1 MRVIPFSKVQS
12 IGNDFVLL
20 ERGVVPVEEIPSLAV
35 KLCQRRV
42 SVGSDGLLVLS
53 KEGDGLVLRMFNP
66 DGSEDFCG
74 NGLRCAVQYAILKGW
89 MDRKT
94 TISHLGKIV
103 PAEVR
108 PDGSIKTEI
117 GRASFAPD
125 DVPHTNPVE
134 LFESE
139 VDVQGRNVRLS
150 ALSTG
155 STHSVIFVDTLPGDE
170 EVVSLGSALEHHPLF
185 PERTSVIWVHPVSE
199 RQLDIRIWERGAGET
214 LGCGTGSSAA
224 AVAYSRR
231 SGVTGSIEVRNP
243 GGTVV
248 VHIDA
253 WDAPLSV
260 TGRASV
266 VFEGEFEDLS
276 PRG

>member
-20 ERGVVPVEEIPSLAV
+20 ERGIVPDDEIPALAV
-35 KLCQRRV
+35 RLCERRV

-74 NGLRCAVQYAILKGW
+74 NGLRCAVQYATFKGW
-89 MDRKT
+89 IDRQT
-94 TISHLGKIV
+94 TISHLGKLV
-103 PAEVR
+103 PAEVL

-117 GRASFAPD
+117 GRASFAPA

-134 LFESE
+134 LFEGE
-139 VDVQGRNVRLS
+139 LDVQGRKVRLS

-155 STHSVIFVDTLPGDE
+155 STHSVIFVDALPGDDE
-170 EVVSLGSALEHHPLF
+170 EVSLGSALEHHPLF
-185 PERTSVIWVHPVSE
+185 PERTSVIWVHPVAE
-199 RQLDIRIWERGAGET
+199 HQLDIRIWERGAGET

-248 VHIDA
+248 VDIAA

-276 PRG
+276 PRR